1 MAKTFQPAML
11 QAARPISCGQRPG
24 GTRNA
29 WPEKRAMANSPSEA
43 STMQSP
49 RKISR
54 GMSVITSFMIGQ
66 LKPQPS
72 DSNASRMKPAR
83 GKREVGMARVSH
95 GESTITIGR

>member
-1 MAKTFQPAML
+1 
-11 QAARPISCGQRPG
+11 
-24 GTRNA
+24 
-29 WPEKRAMANSPSEA
+29 
-43 STMQSP
+43 
-49 RKISR
+49 
-54 GMSVITSFMIGQ
+54 MSVITSFMIGQ